1 MSRNWIEAECG
12 RKDAAAP
19 VGSAARVSSKEYKKA
34 APVRAELRAAAA
46 WAK

>member
-1 MSRNWIEAECG
+1 MDYTLQRTKYNRNG
-12 RKDAAAP
+12 AAASLA
-19 VGSAARVSSKEYKKA
+19 VDISLLNKGYKKA

>member
-1 MSRNWIEAECG
+1 MDRISVQTKCG

-19 VGSAARVSSKEYKKA
+19 VGSATRLPSKEYKKA

>member
-1 MSRNWIEAECG
+1 MDRIPVNTTCG

-19 VGSAARVSSKEYKKA
+19 IGGALRVSSKEYKKA

>member
-1 MSRNWIEAECG
+1 MDHILLQTKYGRN
-12 RKDAAAP
+12 DAAASAP
-19 VGSAARVSSKEYKKA
+19 VDSRSSSKEYKKA